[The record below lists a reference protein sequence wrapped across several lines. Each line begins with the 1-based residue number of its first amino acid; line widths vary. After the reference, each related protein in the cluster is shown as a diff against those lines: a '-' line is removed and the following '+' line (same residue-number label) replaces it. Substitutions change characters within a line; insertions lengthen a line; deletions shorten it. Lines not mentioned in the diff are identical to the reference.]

1 MTKSEFSKE
10 ERALIARRLK
20 EAIQEKYGTQI
31 ALARA
36 IGAADGSYLSPYV
49 SGRSV
54 MGNVLQKKL
63 RDAGLDVDYI
73 LYGSSKSVSQALNYE
88 QCNAKLIEMQ
98 AKLTELAS
106 DMVEMS
112 KMMRNLQSAQ
122 DKSDDN
128 T

>member
-1 MTKSEFSKE
+1 MTKSEYSKE

-20 EAIQEKYGTQI
+20 EEIQDKYGTQI
-31 ALARA
+31 ALSKA

-73 LYGSSKSVSQALNYE
+73 LYGSGKSDPQSLNYE

-112 KMMRNLQSAQ
+112 KMMRNMRSDQ
-122 DKSDDN
+122 DKSGGSI
-128 T
+128 

>member
-1 MTKSEFSKE
+1 MKE
-10 ERALIARRLK
+10 E
-20 EAIQEKYGTQI
+20 IQERYGTQI
-31 ALARA
+31 ALAKA

-73 LYGSSKSVSQALNYE
+73 LYGSGKSDPRVLNYE
-88 QCNAKLIEMQ
+88 QCNTKLIEMQ
-98 AKLTELAS
+98 AKLNELAS

-112 KMMRNLQSAQ
+112 KMMHNLRS
-122 DKSDDN
+122 DPGKSGDN
-128 T
+128 IL

>member
-73 LYGSSKSVSQALNYE
+73 LYGSGKSVSQALNYE

-112 KMMRNLQSAQ
+112 KMMRNLQSDQ
-122 DKSDDN
+122 GKSDDN